1 MSFSVLVNGTPSGLV
16 RGLKGLRP
24 GDPLSS
30 YMFILVLKTLSY
42 LFLKANDGR
51 FLLGWH
57 VSGGGGEG
65 VEISH
70 LLFIDD
76 TLMFCELSHDQL
88 TYLSWLLMWFEAI
101 SRLKVN
107 LDKSEL
113 IPIRNVENAVDLA
126 REFSSS
132 CALLASYLGFPF
144 GAPFRYFVRDGV
156 EERLRRRLTL
166 WNRQYLSIKPKSYKF
181 ELLEELVA

>member
-1 MSFSVLVNGTPSGLV
+1 
-16 RGLKGLRP
+16 
-24 GDPLSS
+24 
-30 YMFILVLKTLSY
+30 MFILVLKTLSY

-126 REFSSS
+126 REFSPSW
-132 CALLASYLGFPF
+132 ALYSPLIWGFLSVLLLDISLGMVLKRGF
-144 GAPFRYFVRDGV
+144 AED
-156 EERLRRRLTL
+156 
-166 WNRQYLSIKPKSYKF
+166 
-181 ELLEELVA
+181 